1 VLGSASGSIPLIK
14 VRGHPYRRGLEHGRA
29 CGDLIRRYPD
39 VLLEVARIEASW
51 RALKV
56 DRLPSRED
64 LMVRA
69 LRFLPAL
76 NAFAPHLVEEIRGIA
91 DGARLPFAEVL
102 LVNVRSEVMGIGETE
117 SLCTSF
123 ALGRSATANGTVL
136 AGQNLDQNPLN
147 RDLLVVLHVEPE
159 RGPSIVMCS
168 FAGLVGYP
176 GINSAGVSFF
186 QNALSTSSWRA
197 AGMPHYLLKRVLLEQ
212 VDVPGCLAVA
222 SAAQVC
228 SSTNYVLTD
237 GGGRL
242 VDAELTPEGME
253 LVEADDDIVVHANH
267 FVSPGLAARD
277 ALKGSMPDSPDRH
290 SRLLGLL
297 RDRRGHIQVRD
308 LQTALAD
315 HTNGPASVCRHQ
327 PDVQTIASI
336 IAEPEQ
342 GRLHVSRGQP
352 CSGSFTTYEL

>member
-1 VLGSASGSIPLIK
+1 
-14 VRGHPYRRGLEHGRA
+14 
-29 CGDLIRRYPD
+29 

-64 LMVRA
+64 LMARA

-102 LVNVRSEVMGIGETE
+102 LVNVRSEVMGIAETE

-123 ALGRSATANGTVL
+123 ALGRSATANATVL

-147 RDLLVVLHVEPE
+147 RDLLIVLHVEPE
-159 RGPSIVMCS
+159 RGPSIIMCS

-186 QNALSTSSWRA
+186 QNALSTPTWWA

-212 VDVPGCLAVA
+212 GDIAGCLAVA
-222 SAAQVC
+222 SAAKVC
-228 SSTNYVLTD
+228 SSGNYVLTD
-237 GGGRL
+237 GSGRL
-242 VDAELTPEGME
+242 VDVELTPEGIE
-253 LVEADDDIVVHANH
+253 LVEADDDIIVHANH
-267 FVSPGLAARD
+267 FVSPALARRD
-277 ALKGSMPDSPDRH
+277 ALKHTLPDSPGRH

-297 RDRRGHIQVRD
+297 RERRGHIEVRD

-315 HTNGPASVCRHQ
+315 HLNSPVSVCRHQ
-327 PDVQTIASI
+327 PDVETIVSI
-336 IAEPEQ
+336 IAEPEE
-342 GRLHVSRGQP
+342 GRLHVSIGHP
-352 CSGSFTTYEL
+352 CTGSFAIYEL

>member
-1 VLGSASGSIPLIK
+1 LGSASGSIPLIK
-14 VRGHPYRRGLEHGRA
+14 VRGDPYRRGLEHGRA

-56 DRLPSRED
+56 DRLPSRTD
-64 LMVRA
+64 LMARA

-76 NAFAPHLVEEIRGIA
+76 EAFAPHLVEEIRGIA

-102 LVNVRSEVMGIGETE
+102 LVNVRSEVMGIAESE

-123 ALGRSATANGTVL
+123 ALGRSATANATVL

-147 RDLLVVLHVEPE
+147 RDLVIVLHVEPE
-159 RGPSIVMCS
+159 QGPSIIMCS

-186 QNALSTSSWRA
+186 QNALSTSTWRA

-212 VDVPGCLAVA
+212 ADVRGCLAVA
-222 SAAQVC
+222 SAAGVC

-237 GGGRL
+237 GSGRL
-242 VDAELTPEGME
+242 VDIELTPEGME
-253 LVEADDDIVVHANH
+253 LVEADDNIVVHANH
-267 FVSPGLAARD
+267 FVSPALVCKD
-277 ALKGSMPDSPDRH
+277 ALRQSMPDSPERH

-297 RDRRGHIQVRD
+297 CDRRGQIQVRD
-308 LQTALAD
+308 LQIALAD
-315 HTNGPASVCRHQ
+315 HANGPASVCRHQ
-327 PDVQTIASI
+327 PDVETIASI
-336 IAEPEQ
+336 IAEPED
-342 GRLHVSRGQP
+342 GRLHVSLGHP
-352 CSGSFTTYEL
+352 CTGSFATFQL